1 MINSNLVPG
10 SAESGTHF
18 CAEDLIKIFDATF
31 LTRFNTQLLHGA
43 DEPIYLPAS
52 NRYAYHRIMFAH
64 GFFRSALHE
73 IAHWCIAGHVR
84 RQIVDYGYWYK
95 PDGRSTDEQR
105 VFEQVECK
113 PQALEWLF
121 CQSAGHSFEVSCDNL
136 LGQDQTNQGSV
147 AINSATFTAQVEQQL
162 HSYQQKGLPQR
173 AAMFAS
179 ALQRFYN
186 QPDPL
191 ANRPT
196 LACVQDSIEV
206 A

>member
-1 MINSNLVPG
+1 MINQVCVPG
-10 SAESGTHF
+10 SSEPGTDF
-18 CAEDLIKIFDATF
+18 CVEDVIDIFDTTF
-31 LTRFNTQLLHGA
+31 LSSFNTQLIRGD

-52 NRYAYHRIMFAH
+52 NRYAHHRIVFAH

-73 IAHWCIAGHVR
+73 IAHWCIAGPVR

-121 CQSAGHSFEVSCDNL
+121 CLSAGHAFEVSCDNL
-136 LGQDQTNQGSV
+136 AAKDPA
-147 AINSATFTAQVEQQL
+147 AIDIAAFTAQVERQLQTYLQQ
-162 HSYQQKGLPQR
+162 GVPQR

-179 ALQRFYN
+179 ALQSFYN
-186 QPDPL
+186 QPDPIARTTKSTDL
-191 ANRPT
+191 T
-196 LACVQDSIEV
+196 YSTEV